1 MVFLPDCVGMEGG
14 GKVAL
19 SGPSVSE
26 SDDVALEPFG
36 FAFGVG
42 SVVDLVEIGADA
54 EEDSTWGD
62 RGEIGLLVAVRCLEQ
77 VADAFGFGEETTF
90 IEGIDEDFAEGGLMA
105 AEEVAGHSDADDREF
120 ETSGDEDVDDA

>member
-1 MVFLPDCVGMEGG
+1 MEGG

-19 SGPSVSE
+19 SGLSVCE
-26 SDDVALEPFG
+26 GDDVALEPFG